1 MPTLLVLSANNKY
14 TGLIKIN
21 IRYDK
26 NEGREN
32 FSIGGWVLFK
42 LGAG

>member
-1 MPTLLVLSANNKY
+1 MPTLLVLPVNNKY

-32 FSIGGWVLFK
+32 FSNGGWVLFK